1 MEYEQEALN
10 LIARRRRGK
19 QTTRHSCST
28 FSFSFFFFFIFF
40 SLLFFFFFF
49 FFFFTSFPFL
59 FLIFYFSFFFLSFF
73 LESIVSIIHRTLL
86 DANGRMVDLGM
97 VRDPSRICII
107 LSVRKHF
114 CREHTVE
121 SYHLALLLI
130 SKKIFWRVYRF
141 VIYQRNI

>member
-1 MEYEQEALN
+1 MEN
-10 LIARRRRGK
+10 KRRD
-19 QTTRHSCST
+19 TLVPH
-28 FSFSFFFFFIFF
+28 FP
-40 SLLFFFFFF
+40 SLS

-141 VIYQRNI
+141 VYQFIKEIFDKFRKFKKYLFFVSFFK

>member
-1 MEYEQEALN
+1 MEN
-10 LIARRRRGK
+10 KRRD
-19 QTTRHSCST
+19 TLVPH
-28 FSFSFFFFFIFF
+28 FP
-40 SLLFFFFFF
+40 SLS

-86 DANGRMVDLGM
+86 DANNGRMVDLGM

-114 CREHTVE
+114 CREHTVK
-121 SYHLALLLI
+121 SYHLALYCWFQKFFEDLLFI
-130 SKKIFWRVYRF
+130 DLLFIKEIFVKFRGFKKFLFF
-141 VIYQRNI
+141 VFFFFFFK

>member
-1 MEYEQEALN
+1 MEN
-10 LIARRRRGK
+10 KRRD
-19 QTTRHSCST
+19 TLVPH
-28 FSFSFFFFFIFF
+28 FP
-40 SLLFFFFFF
+40 SLS

-86 DANGRMVDLGM
+86 DANGGRMVDLGM

-114 CREHTVE
+114 CQEHTVE

-141 VIYQRNI
+141 VYQFIKEIFDKFRKFKKYLFFVSFFK

>member
-1 MEYEQEALN
+1 MEGQKKMEYEQEALN

-28 FSFSFFFFFIFF
+28 FSFS
-40 SLLFFFFFF
+40 F

-86 DANGRMVDLGM
+86 DANNGRMVDLGM